1 MKSLGG
7 GGGGV
12 VSGIM
17 NGKVASLKAEVL
29 STQSNIITVQETH
42 SRQKGKI
49 LMGKE
54 FVTFEAI
61 REKKGGGTMIAVH
74 QDLNP
79 KLIEEYSNDFEL
91 LVVEIDTKE
100 ENIRVIT
107 GYGPQE
113 NWEEER
119 RLPFFI
125 ALEIEIEKATLAGK
139 AVIIEMDANSKLGS
153 KYIPEDPHGMT
164 PNGSLLGGIIE
175 RQNLIVGNGSDK
187 CQGVITRK
195 RVTKN
200 RTEQSV
206 IDIILFS
213 SHLSKHFVSM
223 HIDEEKKHV
232 LTRCSKTK
240 KGIKVKESEHN
251 VIITEFKCNIKT
263 DNVNDKIE
271 VYNLKNKECQSQ
283 FKKYTEE
290 TTMLSSTINEEDDI
304 NKVIK
309 RFMKKLNG
317 SIAHCFRKVRVN
329 KPNNDNNDELFN
341 KRRLLKNKLDG
352 ETKKEL
358 EKVNEAIAEKQTK
371 NYEKLK
377 YELEKIKTIGG
388 KVNSKQLWKMKK
400 QLCPRSRDAPSA
412 MTDAKRNLLTSDKA
426 IQNKALEVYE
436 RKQPGCKEALS
447 GS

>member
-1 MKSLGG
+1 MRANPQLPLDSLSGG
-7 GGGGV
+7 FSPAPGEEQQSDKKQQPTKEALGQNTQENTCTNNTHKKQSKIIRRGGV
-12 VSGIM
+12 NHKLKHVKPKTIGHVKLFSTNGAGIM

-164 PNGSLLGGIIE
+164 PNGSLLAGIIE

-187 CQGVITRK
+187 CQRVITRK

-200 RTEQSV
+200 
-206 IDIILFS
+206 
-213 SHLSKHFVSM
+213 
-223 HIDEEKKHV
+223 
-232 LTRCSKTK
+232 
-240 KGIKVKESEHN
+240 
-251 VIITEFKCNIKT
+251 
-263 DNVNDKIE
+263 
-271 VYNLKNKECQSQ
+271 
-283 FKKYTEE
+283 
-290 TTMLSSTINEEDDI
+290 
-304 NKVIK
+304 
-309 RFMKKLNG
+309 
-317 SIAHCFRKVRVN
+317 
-329 KPNNDNNDELFN
+329 
-341 KRRLLKNKLDG
+341 
-352 ETKKEL
+352 
-358 EKVNEAIAEKQTK
+358 
-371 NYEKLK
+371 
-377 YELEKIKTIGG
+377 
-388 KVNSKQLWKMKK
+388 
-400 QLCPRSRDAPSA
+400 
-412 MTDAKRNLLTSDKA
+412 
-426 IQNKALEVYE
+426 
-436 RKQPGCKEALS
+436 
-447 GS
+447 

>member
-1 MKSLGG
+1 MRANPQLPLDSLSGG
-7 GGGGV
+7 FSPAPGEEQQSDKKQQPTKEALGQIAQENTCTNNTHNKQSKIIRRVGV
-12 VSGIM
+12 NHKLKHVKPKTIGHVKLFSTNGAGIM

-61 REKKGGGTMIAVH
+61 REKQGGGTMIAVH

-164 PNGSLLGGIIE
+164 PNGSLLAGIIE

-195 RVTKN
+195 RVTKI
-200 RTEQSV
+200 E
-206 IDIILFS
+206 
-213 SHLSKHFVSM
+213 LSKV
-223 HIDEEKKHV
+223 
-232 LTRCSKTK
+232 
-240 KGIKVKESEHN
+240 
-251 VIITEFKCNIKT
+251 
-263 DNVNDKIE
+263 
-271 VYNLKNKECQSQ
+271 
-283 FKKYTEE
+283 
-290 TTMLSSTINEEDDI
+290 
-304 NKVIK
+304 
-309 RFMKKLNG
+309 
-317 SIAHCFRKVRVN
+317 
-329 KPNNDNNDELFN
+329 
-341 KRRLLKNKLDG
+341 
-352 ETKKEL
+352 
-358 EKVNEAIAEKQTK
+358 
-371 NYEKLK
+371 
-377 YELEKIKTIGG
+377 
-388 KVNSKQLWKMKK
+388 
-400 QLCPRSRDAPSA
+400 
-412 MTDAKRNLLTSDKA
+412 
-426 IQNKALEVYE
+426 
-436 RKQPGCKEALS
+436 
-447 GS
+447 